1 MSEQP
6 ESLTTAEALGD
17 DLEENFDRFIVEALE
32 QGCVWGLQGEEGWA
46 LCASELQPDVDVM
59 PFWSQEAF
67 ARVHCADDWA
77 GYQPVAIDVEEFME
91 DWLPGMHEDVLL
103 IGINWNAELDGDEI
117 EPLDLLE
124 EFEQE
129 LDA

>member
-1 MSEQP
+1 MNDSI
-6 ESLTTAEALGD
+6 SLDPLSDDPAENL
-17 DLEENFDRFIVEALE
+17 DRFIVEAM
-32 QGCVWGLQGEEGWA
+32 QYGCVWGLQGPEGWA
-46 LCASELQPDVDVM
+46 LTGSEAHDDIDVM

-67 ARVHCADDWA
+67 ARVHCQDDWQS
-77 GYQPVAIDVEEFME
+77 YQPVAVDLEEFLE

-103 IGINWNAELDGDEI
+103 IGVNWNAELEGDEL

-129 LDA
+129 MTD